1 MMPRFISIL
10 ASLLSCLMLAAC
22 TVAPEKPLRLGTN
35 IWIGYE
41 PFYLAREI
49 NALDQD
55 KVRLIEYTSSV
66 PVLHAFRNNLLD
78 AAALTL
84 DEALL
89 LAQQQPDISVVA
101 VLDISNGADALLARP
116 ETHSLQQLQG
126 KTVAVENLATGGYL
140 LSRALQL
147 AGMPSSAVTIRTV
160 SAEGHEAALQSS
172 GIAAVV
178 SYDPQKT
185 RMLANGAN
193 NLFDSSKIPGEIVDV
208 LVVRDQVLQNKPQ
221 MLRHLLKGWQIAQQH
236 LQRNRHDSLVK
247 MQARQRLN
255 TLQIEAALRQLTFP
269 GIEQNRTLLSE
280 SGPLHKT
287 LQLLQQHM
295 RDNQLLPRD
304 SALTLKLDP
313 SWQTGG

>member
-10 ASLLSCLMLAAC
+10 ASLLYCLMLAAC
-22 TVAPEKPLRLGTN
+22 TAAPEKPLRLGTN
-35 IWIGYE
+35 AWIGYE
-41 PFYLAREI
+41 PLYLAREI

-116 ETHSLQQLQG
+116 EIHSLQQLQG
-126 KTVAVENLATGGYL
+126 KTVALENLATGGYL

-147 AGMPSSAVTIRTV
+147 SGMPASAVKIRTV

-221 MLRHLLKGWQIAQQH
+221 MLRHLLKGWQIAQQY

-269 GIEQNRTLLSE
+269 SVEQNQTLLSK
-280 SGPLHKT
+280 SGSLHKT

-295 RDNQLLPRD
+295 RDSQLLPQN

>member
-10 ASLLSCLMLAAC
+10 ASLLCCLMLAAC

-35 IWIGYE
+35 VWIGYE

-55 KVRLIEYTSSV
+55 KVRLIEYTSTL

-116 ETHSLQQLQG
+116 EIRSVQQLQG
-126 KTVAVENLATGGYL
+126 QTVAVENLATGGYL

-147 AGMPSSAVTIRTV
+147 AGIPGSAVTIHTV
-160 SAEGHEAALQSS
+160 SAEDHETALQSN

-178 SYDPQKT
+178 TYDPQKT
-185 RMLANGAN
+185 RMQANGAN

-208 LVVRDQVLQNKPQ
+208 LVVRNQALQSKPQ
-221 MLRHLLKGWQIAQQH
+221 MLRHLLKGWQIAQQY

-255 TLQIEAALRQLTFP
+255 TQQLEVALRQLTFP
-269 GIEQNRTLLSE
+269 GAEQNQALLSG
-280 SGPLHKT
+280 SGSLHKT
-287 LQLLQQHM
+287 LQLLLQHM
-295 RDNQLLPRD
+295 HASQLLPPN
-304 SALTLKLDP
+304 ATQTLKLDP